1 VKYSQVVFLDV
12 NDVQRMHVRA
22 IEVFGGSHG
31 IRDHGLLES
40 AVMAPRATYGGTVL
54 HPTLATMAAALGYGL
69 AKNHPFVDGN
79 KRVAA
84 MATLAML
91 RLNGFR
97 LRIPQKQGAEVF
109 IRVAEDAAFRRDA
122 LAAFLVEI
130 MGTDVAV
137 EADDE

>member
-1 VKYSQVVFLDV
+1 
-12 NDVQRMHVRA
+12 MHVRG

-97 LRIPQKQGAEVF
+97 LQLPQQQGADLF
-109 IRVAEDAAFRRDA
+109 IRVAEDAAFRRDD
-122 LAAFLVEI
+122 LAAVLMGA
-130 MGTDVAV
+130 MGTDVAI
-137 EADDE
+137 EADQE

>member
-1 VKYSQVVFLDV
+1 MRYSEVAFLDV
-12 NDVQRMHVRA
+12 NDVERMHVRA
-22 IEVFGGSHG
+22 IEEFGGSHG

-40 AVMAPRATYGGTVL
+40 AVMAPRATYGGTIL
-54 HPTLATMAAALGYGL
+54 YPTLATMAAALGYGL

-97 LRIPQKQGAEVF
+97 LQLPQQQGADLF
-109 IRVAEDAAFRRDA
+109 IRVAEDVAFRRDD
-122 LAAFLVEI
+122 LAAALI
-130 MGTDVAV
+130 DAMGTDIVI
-137 EADDE
+137 EADEE